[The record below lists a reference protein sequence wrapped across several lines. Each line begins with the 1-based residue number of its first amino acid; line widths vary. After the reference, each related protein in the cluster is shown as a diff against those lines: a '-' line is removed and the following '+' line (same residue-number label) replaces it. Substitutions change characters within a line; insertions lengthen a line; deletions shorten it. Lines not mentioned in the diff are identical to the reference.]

1 MGITFN
7 VSLGKSAVL
16 ALNDAAAPHTWPYL
30 DFCVHTSSA
39 EKYLDGK
46 WNGFADRMSAARAAF
61 LPRSADA
68 GLKSAGTKGSVQGRL
83 DDGLE

>member
-1 MGITFN
+1 MVLDYDN
-7 VSLGKSAVL
+7 RLLERRMRRLLAEVQLKQPVPAYDWRLSLRREL
-16 ALNDAAAPHTWPYL
+16 
-30 DFCVHTSSA
+30 
-39 EKYLDGK
+39 
-46 WNGFADRMSAARAAF
+46 RSAARAAF